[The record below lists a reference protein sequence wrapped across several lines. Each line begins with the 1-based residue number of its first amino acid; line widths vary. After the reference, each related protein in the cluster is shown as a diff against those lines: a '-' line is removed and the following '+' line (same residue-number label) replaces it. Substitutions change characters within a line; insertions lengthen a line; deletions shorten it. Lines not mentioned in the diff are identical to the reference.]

1 MKNLLTVTDLSRKEV
16 EEILNIAGRFKE
28 ERGEGIRNTNI
39 LAGKSILLYFE
50 KPSTRTRVSLEV
62 AILELGGH
70 PIMVRKEEL
79 QLVRGES
86 IADTARVLSKYVDA
100 IIARVYKHEFLEELA
115 KYSTIPVI
123 NALSDLYHPLQAIAD
138 VFTIKEYFGRLKGVR
153 VAFIGDGGSNVAHSL
168 ILISALLGLDI
179 TVACP
184 EKYSPGSTVLK
195 KALLLA
201 EKSGAEI
208 KVVDDPVQAVKDA
221 DVVYTDVFVSMGFE
235 REREERLKIFLPKY
249 QVNRNLLKNARRRIV
264 FMHCLP
270 AHRGE
275 EVASEVLDDETISLV
290 FRQAEN
296 RLHTAKAVL
305 AHIFG
310 VRI

>member
-28 ERGEGIRNTNI
+28 ERREGIRNTNI